1 MKPERPDDET
11 LALALRVVADVFTS
25 PAVIDG
31 LDLSI
36 TVNLTPHSGT
46 MKFNNPNP
54 RALRDLFVVIWKLD
68 MPSHDARLTRV
79 YPIIERVGVKPD
91 WRDGLDEAKAMWA
104 ARNDLDPRIHVQEPG
119 EIVADDADR
128 RWIRPREAFE
138 LWVYGE
144 VVHEDYAKEVKWR
157 SLWLGQ
163 AMVRMLA
170 HSYLNLLMAQA
181 SFVGQLIQYGL
192 VGTPDPPNE
201 ESAPGNAAPDS
212 R

>member
-1 MKPERPDDET
+1 MS
-11 LALALRVVADVFTS
+11 LTS

-54 RALRDLFVVIWKLD
+54 RALRDLLVVIRKLWTW
-68 MPSHDARLTRV
+68 PIARDGASELGSIRSSNS
-79 YPIIERVGVKPD
+79 VGVKPD

-128 RWIRPREAFE
+128 TWIRPREAFE

-144 VVHEDYAKEVKWR
+144 VVHGATTRKRSSGGHCGSVKRW
-157 SLWLGQ
+157 SECWPT
-163 AMVRMLA
+163 A
-170 HSYLNLLMAQA
+170 
-181 SFVGQLIQYGL
+181 
-192 VGTPDPPNE
+192 T
-201 ESAPGNAAPDS
+201 
-212 R
+212 